1 MELIGLAL
9 CAIGLGFCIV
19 YIIAVGL
26 DKLADMI
33 AKDFKDR

>member
-9 CAIGLGFCIV
+9 CAIALGFCIV

-26 DKLADMI
+26 DKLAEMI
-33 AKDFKDR
+33 ANDFKDR

>member
-9 CAIGLGFCIV
+9 CAIGLGFCLV

-33 AKDFKDR
+33 ANDFKGK